1 MMSISSDDFCRLESK
16 VDKMADAI
24 NRLVLIEERQ
34 TTQGSR
40 IGTIETDVAAIKV
53 LVAAND
59 KKVDQWIN
67 RGMGIWI
74 AVGFALTAGTA
85 IYKALV

>member
-1 MMSISSDDFCRLESK
+1 MTITSDDFFRLEKK
-16 VDKMADAI
+16 VDQMADAI

-34 TTQGSR
+34 TTQGNR
-40 IGTIETDVAAIKV
+40 IGAVEADLAATKI

-67 RGMGIWI
+67 RGMGIWV
-74 AVGFALTAGTA
+74 AFAFAITVGTA

>member
-1 MMSISSDDFCRLESK
+1 MEVTQDDFKRLETK
-16 VDKMADAI
+16 VDKMADAV

-34 TTQGSR
+34 TTQAGR
-40 IGTIETDVAAIKV
+40 IGIVETEIGAIKV
-53 LVAAND
+53 LIAAND

-67 RGMGIWI
+67 RGIGIWV
-74 AVGFALTAGTA
+74 AVGFTLTAGTA